1 MTHGV
6 WVIRLVGLVVLL
18 SPIATV
24 GAISRQ
30 KPQHVFASVLTPAGE
45 ILRDLGA
52 ADFVASVDDKRQEI
66 ISVAAAVET
75 LSIALLTDQ
84 LCMGNTYTASDIRET
99 MKTFVDAV
107 RADGAS
113 HAFSVTT
120 FDGSVRRVVPFGSS
134 PVTLDRA
141 LAQLTSA
148 SDEGYF
154 LDALADTTRRAF
166 PTRRRAIV
174 AILGSYR
181 QDRSR
186 TRTDQLGTL
195 LRDAGASIWAVEAV
209 QQESGSFPNAPREL
223 VLQTATELSGGM
235 RETVSTRHQLRAAIL
250 RVSQRLL
257 GQYDIAY
264 GPGGGT
270 TRSQLTLG
278 VRRTNMTVL
287 APSWL
292 EANR

>member
-1 MTHGV
+1 MPSVTIV
-6 WVIRLVGLVVLL
+6 AAGLAVLL
-18 SPIATV
+18 SQTSTA
-24 GAISRQ
+24 GAVSRQ

-45 ILRDLGA
+45 IVRDLKAG
-52 ADFVASVDDKRQEI
+52 DFVASVDDKRQEI
-66 ISVAAAVET
+66 LSVGAAVEP
-75 LSIALLTDQ
+75 LSVALLTDQ
-84 LCMGNTYTASDIRET
+84 LGMGNTYTAADIRET
-99 MKTFVDAV
+99 LKAFVDVV
-107 RADGAS
+107 RADATS
-113 HAFSVTT
+113 HTLSVTT

-134 PVTLDRA
+134 LVTLDRA

-148 SDEGYF
+148 SDDAYF
-154 LDALADTTRRAF
+154 LDALAETSRRPF

-174 AILGSYR
+174 AVLGSYR
-181 QDRSR
+181 QDHSR
-186 TRTDQLGTL
+186 TRTDELGTL
-195 LRDAGASIWAVEAV
+195 LRDAGASLWAVEAV

-250 RVSQRLL
+250 RVAQRLL

-270 TRSQLTLG
+270 TRSRLTLG
-278 VRRTNMTVL
+278 VRRPNVTVL

-292 EANR
+292 EADR